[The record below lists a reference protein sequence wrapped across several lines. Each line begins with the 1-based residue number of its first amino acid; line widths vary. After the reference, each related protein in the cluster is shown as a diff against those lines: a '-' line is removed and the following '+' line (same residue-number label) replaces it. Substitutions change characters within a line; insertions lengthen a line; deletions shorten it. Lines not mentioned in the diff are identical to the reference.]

1 MALISSSVTFIVS
14 GLTGR
19 SDQPS
24 AESLLGGPT
33 FIEHELYSVT
43 TVLWN
48 YFSML
53 AKFLNRVVN
62 VFWILKTSVMCNNN
76 FKNKTW
82 NKQLSIGGYVKSLSY
97 DSPCGFPLKN
107 LFGSTAVQM
116 KCANTMSCLCVITSP
131 ASENS
136 CHDL

>member
-1 MALISSSVTFIVS
+1 MLRMSGSVQIVALISSSVTFIVS

-48 YFSML
+48 YFSMP

-62 VFWILKTSVMCNNN
+62 VV
-76 FKNKTW
+76 
-82 NKQLSIGGYVKSLSY
+82 
-97 DSPCGFPLKN
+97 
-107 LFGSTAVQM
+107 
-116 KCANTMSCLCVITSP
+116 
-131 ASENS
+131 
-136 CHDL
+136 